1 MAPRTVLVAEHCGFC
16 SGVRNALAA
25 VQRKLESGS
34 GKKVYL
40 LKGLIHNTSVNAM
53 LKEAGCVFVEDIRQ
67 IPPGSEAVFG
77 AHGVSPEV
85 MELALKM
92 DLHIAD
98 TTCPVVAHLQSA
110 AAAVPCEKEL
120 VIAGFPGHP
129 ELEGVLAHAK
139 TEKVFVIGKKEEIAL
154 LPPLEAPVFLTQ
166 TTLNHQEA
174 EELKQTFKTRFPNA
188 HTPDTLCP
196 ASRLRQHSVEELAP
210 KCDLFI
216 VAGSPQ
222 SSNAN
227 RLRETAEKCGTKAL
241 LLDSPDEITPQL
253 LRGVTTIGLSAAA
266 STPQSQITALLQ
278 RLEEIKV

>member
-110 AAAVPCEKEL
+110 AAAVPCEKDL

-154 LPPLEAPVFLTQ
+154 LPPL
-166 TTLNHQEA
+166 
-174 EELKQTFKTRFPNA
+174 
-188 HTPDTLCP
+188 
-196 ASRLRQHSVEELAP
+196 
-210 KCDLFI
+210 
-216 VAGSPQ
+216 
-222 SSNAN
+222 
-227 RLRETAEKCGTKAL
+227 
-241 LLDSPDEITPQL
+241 
-253 LRGVTTIGLSAAA
+253 
-266 STPQSQITALLQ
+266 
-278 RLEEIKV
+278 